1 MNQKVSV
8 IIPVLNAAGLLKR
21 VLTSLSEQTYPT
33 ELTEIIVVDNGSS
46 DASVEV
52 AKSFGVNVYSHQEK
66 KSPYAARNLG
76 FEQATGAIIALTDAN
91 KIPDKRWLEEGV
103 KALGENGADL
113 AGGQISFEIGESAT
127 PAQLYDAVTYNNNRM
142 FVLQQQRSAAG
153 NLFFKKELL
162 NKIGNFPDTFRSGM
176 DIWWTAKAVDSG
188 YKIVFAEKSIVYCQP
203 RKLKSVLKKSWR
215 VGILHPVI
223 FQQQGKSLG
232 YILGQTF
239 RTFAPPKSRD
249 LKQKL
254 DALDRPA
261 SLGNVWIVAWLSKIM
276 MGFGRIRGLT
286 NLSKQI
292 DTSPKHSF

>member
-21 VLTSLSEQTYPT
+21 VLTSLSEQTYPAG
-33 ELTEIIVVDNGSS
+33 LTEIIVVDNGSS
-46 DASVEV
+46 DSSTEV
-52 AKSFGVNVYSHQEK
+52 AKSLGVKVFVQKDK

-76 FEQATGAIIALTDAN
+76 FEHATGSIIALTDAN
-91 KIPDKRWLEEGV
+91 KIPDKRWLQEGV
-103 KALGENGADL
+103 KALEENDADL
-113 AGGQISFEIGESAT
+113 AGGEISFELGENASS
-127 PAQLYDAVTYNNNRM
+127 AQLYDAVTYNNNRM

-162 NKIGNFPDTFRSGM
+162 DEIGNFPDTFRSGM

-188 YKIVFAEKSIVYCQP
+188 YKIIFAEKSIVYCQP

-215 VGILHPVI
+215 VGVLHPVI
-223 FQQQGKSLG
+223 FQQQGKSLA

-254 DALDRPA
+254 HALDR
-261 SLGNVWIVAWLSKIM
+261 SDSWGNIWTVAWLSKIM

-286 NLSKQI
+286 NLSKQV
-292 DTSPKHSF
+292 DSSHKT